1 MYKYASIT
9 VALAFSFFAGTKYSD
24 FLHNRYQEQES
35 TLANKISID
44 DGTCENRKQYLFKKN
59 QQLLSALEY
68 ERNQNPS
75 NRTNKELIKKKPLA
89 YDSKSRI
96 KTLNDLDQY
105 LSSMTPN
112 NFHREIFVD
121 LVALTN
127 SSDEAFERIKNEFTL
142 ESDPSRVVLLARII
156 ADSSHQE
163 KIAFASE
170 LAHSDEAKKRRY
182 AYSWLSNAPSKNY
195 EIAQTLIEASY
206 FEEDS
211 DILTEL
217 IAAISEAESQGDPQ
231 VTQATIRRL
240 SELSN
245 HRDAHVSSRALEQVT
260 SMVQNA
266 GSMNLIRNNLNN
278 PSKEVRLSA
287 LRGLQYFSNP
297 DQDVL
302 NHVTQLSQDPNNSKE
317 VRGLAKDII
326 ATYNTR

>member
-1 MYKYASIT
+1 
-9 VALAFSFFAGTKYSD
+9 
-24 FLHNRYQEQES
+24 
-35 TLANKISID
+35 
-44 DGTCENRKQYLFKKN
+44 
-59 QQLLSALEY
+59 
-68 ERNQNPS
+68 
-75 NRTNKELIKKKPLA
+75 
-89 YDSKSRI
+89 
-96 KTLNDLDQY
+96 
-105 LSSMTPN
+105 MTPN